1 MRAPFRRLLVTVTT
15 AVLGGALALASV
27 SPASAA
33 EIDTIPVP
41 GAPVGNT
48 VYDMVEFNGVL
59 YFAAGAGQLW
69 AYNGTSDAYLV
80 DATLNIVGDLTVFDG
95 ELHFTA
101 SDGVDARVYHYDGV
115 NPPAIITGSPV
126 YPYDL
131 EVFQGELVFTAQ
143 NAGFDEVLWT
153 YDGTNPPTEVAASPE
168 GAVYKVVYDGNL
180 YFSALLVATPL
191 LWEWDGTNAPTVVV
205 GPINPSDFIVFDGD
219 LYFSAHDG
227 ANDYP
232 LWVFDNVNPPAEVAG
247 SPEDTHDFAEIA
259 GGLIFSAEAT
269 DYRAYFYDGV
279 NPPALIPNSPFS
291 PYDWTSIDGVV
302 YFAYYDGASYRL
314 GTYDGATFTVYPTGP
329 VDPYNFTSFQGKVF
343 LSVDVPAEDGARL
356 AYLQVPA
363 LAATGSGDSS
373 ALAVGA
379 ALVVLVGMSIVATT
393 ARRRVTTRHD
403 LR

>member
-1 MRAPFRRLLVTVTT
+1 
-15 AVLGGALALASV
+15 
-27 SPASAA
+27 
-33 EIDTIPVP
+33 
-41 GAPVGNT
+41 
-48 VYDMVEFNGVL
+48 
-59 YFAAGAGQLW
+59 
-69 AYNGTSDAYLV
+69 
-80 DATLNIVGDLTVFDG
+80 
-95 ELHFTA
+95 
-101 SDGVDARVYHYDGV
+101 
-115 NPPAIITGSPV
+115 
-126 YPYDL
+126 
-131 EVFQGELVFTAQ
+131 
-143 NAGFDEVLWT
+143 VLWT